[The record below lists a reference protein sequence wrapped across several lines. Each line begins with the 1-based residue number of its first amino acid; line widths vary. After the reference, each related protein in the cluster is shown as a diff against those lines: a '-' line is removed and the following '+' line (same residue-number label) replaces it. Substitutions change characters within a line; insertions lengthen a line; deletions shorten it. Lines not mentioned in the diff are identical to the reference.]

1 MWGALPECS
10 GIYALHSAGNP
21 PHLSWCVNLRRRLT
35 RLLVPSYTAAQKH
48 FSKYTEKICEV
59 RCWPAGSRLESALI
73 LYALTR
79 HYYPADYLRRLRLRM
94 PWFVSLS
101 ANDRFP
107 RLEVSNRLG
116 RNGTEKF
123 GPFLNRDA
131 AAQHEEEI
139 LSLHQLRRC
148 SETLLPSDHHPG
160 CIYGEMNQC
169 LRPCQCAVSAEEYAS
184 EVSRVRDFLFTA
196 GKSALQPLAA
206 ARDRAAEAL
215 DFEQAAIAHKRIEK
229 VQAAAATRDKVIG
242 PVAQFHG
249 VALTKS
255 HKPDSVCLW
264 PMLGAYWQAPIILQV
279 QSRQANA
286 APLDAT
292 IRETL
297 TLATHSRAE
306 DGNPL
311 EHLAL
316 FSRWYYSSWRDGHWF
331 PFQNLPDLNYRRLVR
346 EISNLMK

>member
-1 MWGALPECS
+1 MG
-10 GIYALHSAGNP
+10 
-21 PHLSWCVNLRRRLT
+21 
-35 RLLVPSYTAAQKH
+35 
-48 FSKYTEKICEV
+48 KICEV
-59 RCWPAGSRLESALI
+59 SCWPTGSRLESALI
-73 LYALTR
+73 LYELTSR
-79 HYYPADYLRRLRLRM
+79 YYPADYLRRLRMRM

-101 ANDRFP
+101 VSDRFP

-116 RNGTEKF
+116 RNGAQKF

-131 AAQHEEEI
+131 AAQHEEQI

-148 SETLLPSDHHPG
+148 SETLAPDKNHPG

-184 EVSRVRDFLFTA
+184 EVARVRDFLLTA

-215 DFEQAAIAHKRIEK
+215 DFEQAAVAHKRLER
-229 VQAAAATRDKVIG
+229 VEAAAASRDKVIG
-242 PVAQFHG
+242 PVIHFNG

-255 HKPDSVCLW
+255 NQAHSVCLW
-264 PMLGAYWQAPIILQV
+264 PMLGGYWQAPITLQV

-297 TLATHSRAE
+297 TLATQNKAEEGSR
-306 DGNPL
+306 L

-331 PFQNLPDLNYRRLVR
+331 AFQNLPELNYRRLVR
-346 EISNLMK
+346 EISNLLK